1 MLHSVTRRERTRQA
15 LRTAWQRL
23 RGGELSPE
31 RAAASVAVGLFVGC
45 VPFYGIQTFIC
56 LLFTVPLRLDFPVA
70 WMMTNFANPVT
81 APFLILLEIELGAW
95 MMQGRWM
102 SLSLHDFSVKNLG
115 AFLGYALLGASVIGT
130 SAAASAGALTLW
142 WMRRSARAR
151 AASAHSAMRTPST

>member
-1 MLHSVTRRERTRQA
+1 MLYDVTKRETIREA
-15 LRTAWQRL
+15 LRQTWQRL

-31 RAAASVAVGLFVGC
+31 RAAASVAVGFFVGC

-70 WMMTNFANPVT
+70 WMVTNFANPFT

-95 MMQGRWM
+95 MVQGQWV
-102 SLSLHDFSVKNLG
+102 SVSVQDLNVKRLG
-115 AFLGYALLGASVIGT
+115 DFLGYALVGGGLIGT
-130 SAAASAGALTLW
+130 VTAGIAGGLTLW

-151 AASAHSAMRTPST
+151 AAAAHSAIRTPST